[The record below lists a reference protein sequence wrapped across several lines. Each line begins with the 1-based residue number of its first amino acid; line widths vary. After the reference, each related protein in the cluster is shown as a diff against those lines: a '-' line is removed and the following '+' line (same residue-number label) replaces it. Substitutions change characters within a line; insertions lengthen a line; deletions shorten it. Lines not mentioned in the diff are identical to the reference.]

1 MLYLLLKTLHIIFVI
16 SWFAG
21 LFYLPRIFVNLA
33 QTQDNPNVYDYLLG
47 MSQRLLRFMTIIAIP
62 AIIFGLWLMIQFKIG
77 AGMGWLHA
85 KIAFVVLI
93 ALYHYSCFKIYYQFK
108 QKQNQR
114 SHLFFRWYNE
124 IPLLLLVGVIVL
136 VLFRPF

>member
-1 MLYLLLKTLHIIFVI
+1 MLYLLLKTLHIVFVT

-33 QTQDNPNVYDYLLG
+33 QNQDNPVVYNYLLG

-85 KIAFVVLI
+85 KLALVALI
-93 ALYHYSCFKIYYQFK
+93 MLFHYSCFRVHRQFVK
-108 QKQNQR
+108 QQNQR
-114 SHLFFRWYNE
+114 SHVFFRWYNE
-124 IPLLLLVGVIVL
+124 IPLPLLLGVVAL
-136 VLFRPF
+136 VIFKPF

>member
-1 MLYLLLKTLHIIFVI
+1 MLYLLLKTLHIVFVT

-33 QTQDNPNVYDYLLG
+33 QNQDNPVVYNYLLG

-85 KIAFVVLI
+85 KLALVALI
-93 ALYHYSCFKIYYQFK
+93 MLFHYSCFRVHRQFVN
-108 QKQNQR
+108 QQNQR
-114 SHLFFRWYNE
+114 SHVFFRWYNE
-124 IPLLLLVGVIVL
+124 IPLPLLLGVVAL
-136 VLFRPF
+136 VIFKPF